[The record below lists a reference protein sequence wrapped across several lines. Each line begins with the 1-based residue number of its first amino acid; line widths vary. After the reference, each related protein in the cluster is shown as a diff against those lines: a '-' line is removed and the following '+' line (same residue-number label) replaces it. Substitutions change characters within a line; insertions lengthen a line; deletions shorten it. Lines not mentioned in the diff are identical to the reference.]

1 MEKLNVVE
9 AGRLK
14 LKPKAAIDPLV
25 AAVKAKGKNDVWS
38 SENLYLHLQR
48 LQTLVPKSVGN
59 HIRIGELF

>member
-14 LKPKAAIDPLV
+14 LKPKVAIDPLV
-25 AAVKAKGKNDVWS
+25 AVVKAKGKNDVWS

-48 LQTLVPKSVGN
+48 LQTLVPESVGN
-59 HIRIGELF
+59 RIHIGELF